1 MNRNTLIGFSLIAVV
16 LIAFSYLNTPSQ
28 EEIEAYNH
36 EQDSIAALKIAQEQ
50 QPAAK
55 DTLKGQEA
63 VAAVDSAALF
73 FPSLTD
79 SLAGSSRRL
88 QGC

>member
-55 DTLKGQEA
+55 DTPIISLCGTHKEM
-63 VAAVDSAALF
+63 SATL
-73 FPSLTD
+73 
-79 SLAGSSRRL
+79 
-88 QGC
+88 